1 MLRSSL
7 SPLLTRR
14 STINFASPPTQ
25 IPPATLN
32 KIVNQTMRSPTAFN
46 LQPFTC
52 VLLDSQNPSQ
62 QAMKERLSTSAAMGP
77 GNKRRF
83 TDCSMLAVFLSDLN
97 PSSSDRLN
105 RVIEVEESEG
115 SPRQFNDGYLASLPV
130 LTEFL
135 GKGSVLKNLVLPL
148 VSDSGHAATVEI
160 EGTEA
165 WCNKSV
171 GMAVMGFVIG
181 CEEAGLGSCVM
192 EGYDARRIREALNVP
207 GGRAERRW
215 GVPCVVAV
223 GECGDERSFGSG
235 NVVLTKR
242 LDVDEVFFSG
252 SFGVG
257 YDCDVKE

>member
-1 MLRSSL
+1 MVGLVIRLFLAKWLQTAAFTTKLTNSINIHLAHRLAHFTSL
-7 SPLLTRR
+7 HFTSL
-14 STINFASPPTQ
+14 ASLPPSL
-25 IPPATLN
+25 PPAPL
-32 KIVNQTMRSPTAFN
+32 KMRTISLHFA
-46 LQPFTC
+46 
-52 VLLDSQNPSQ
+52 
-62 QAMKERLSTSAAMGP
+62 
-77 GNKRRF
+77 RRRR
-83 TDCSMLAVFLSDLN
+83 
-97 PSSSDRLN
+97 SDRLN